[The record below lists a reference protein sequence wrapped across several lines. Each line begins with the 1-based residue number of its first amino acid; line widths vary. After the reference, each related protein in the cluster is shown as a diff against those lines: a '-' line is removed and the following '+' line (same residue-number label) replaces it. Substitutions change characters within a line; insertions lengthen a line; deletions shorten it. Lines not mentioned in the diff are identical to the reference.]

1 MNLQNARRA
10 LKQEDNRDFNFKP
23 ELMCENKM
31 KLSNKKEMMHPKE
44 KKKIKQRMHCK
55 VVTLKTKH
63 ESKNNNKNWFI

>member
-31 KLSNKKEMMHPKE
+31 KLSNKK
-44 KKKIKQRMHCK
+44 KKISLG
-55 VVTLKTKH
+55 T
-63 ESKNNNKNWFI
+63 

>member
-31 KLSNKKEMMHPKE
+31 KLSNKKEMTHPKE
-44 KKKIKQRMHCK
+44 EKKKDKA
-55 VVTLKTKH
+55 
-63 ESKNNNKNWFI
+63 KNALQGCHVKDKA

>member
-31 KLSNKKEMMHPKE
+31 KLSNKKKWRTQKKKKKDKAKNELQGCHVKDKAWKE
-44 KKKIKQRMHCK
+44 K
-55 VVTLKTKH
+55 
-63 ESKNNNKNWFI
+63 